1 MGAALAL
8 VRASWLT
15 ARTYRV
21 NLLLSLLYL
30 PVLIVPVFFISRAV
44 QSVAED
50 AIRTQG
56 GQYFG
61 FVLVGMI
68 TFNFVSAA
76 VNGLPGALQG
86 GVSTGT
92 LEALLA
98 TPVRLPALMAGLTGY
113 NFLWTAIR
121 ALLML
126 AIGVA
131 LGARIE
137 WVRAPMAVAILLL
150 IIVAHVGFG
159 VLGAAMMLAF
169 RTTGPLGQAV
179 IVASSLLGG
188 VYWPTDARVIPPVIQ
203 QLSDFV
209 PLTYGLRALRR
220 TLLDGAGLS
229 AIAGD
234 VATLAG
240 IAALLMA
247 GSALGFQAALRYA
260 RRAGTLAQY

>member
-21 NLLLSLLYL
+21 NLLLSLVYL
-30 PVLIVPVFFISRAV
+30 PVLIVPVFYISRAV

-61 FVLVGMI
+61 FVLLGMI
-68 TFNFVSAA
+68 TFSFVSAA
-76 VNGLPGALQG
+76 VNGLPAALAG

-98 TPVRLPALMAGLTGY
+98 TPVRLPVLLAGLTGY
-113 NFLWTAIR
+113 NFVWTTIR

-126 AIGVA
+126 GIGLA

-137 WVRAPMAVAILLL
+137 WARAPVAVAILAL
-150 IIVAHVGFG
+150 IVAAHVGFG
-159 VLGAAMMLAF
+159 VLGAAMTLAF
-169 RTTGPLGQAV
+169 RTAGPLGQAV

-188 VYWPTDARVIPPVIQ
+188 VYWPTDARVIPDVIRG
-203 QLSDFV
+203 LSDFV
-209 PLTYGLRALRR
+209 PLTYGLRALRQ
-220 TLLDGAGLS
+220 TLLEGAGLA
-229 AIAGD
+229 AIAPD
-234 VATLAG
+234 VAKLTG
-240 IAALLMA
+240 IAMLLLGA
-247 GSALGFQAALRYA
+247 SALGFRAALRYA